1 VNATVREM
9 QYCTNALAATPLM
22 NIEVFLRFNIIDS
35 LADDMHAARPRLE
48 TTAAA
53 QNFAQYHSN
62 TSSAALT

>member
-1 VNATVREM
+1 
-9 QYCTNALAATPLM
+9 M

-35 LADDMHAARPRLE
+35 LADDMHAARYRLE